1 MLKWTVVVVALAALP
16 VLATA
21 QPAAPALPSLS
32 TPDGLQA
39 HLEEIIKL
47 QRQQLQASAQ
57 AGQPLHPTLD
67 NTRACYAADQAYSE
81 GMRYKTPSGVNV
93 VCQRE
98 ANVIGITGTA
108 ANSRLAWVQQ

>member
-1 MLKWTVVVVALAALP
+1 MLKWTVVVAALAGLP
-16 VLATA
+16 MLATA
-21 QPAAPALPSLS
+21 QQAAPALPSLS

-57 AGQPLHPTLD
+57 AGQPVHPTVD

-81 GMRYKTPSGVNV
+81 GMRYKTPTGVNV

-98 ANVIGITGTA
+98 ANPFGTTSTA
-108 ANSRLAWVQQ
+108 SLRLAWVQQ